1 MRPIDIDKLILDIKS
16 NNDMNETHP
25 TWRSKDVVA
34 LLENIQNLPNNSLTL
49 EELQDMDGEPVW
61 VMNKEQKMACA
72 LVYAPCSIVYLTL
85 GGGTC
90 WDAEDLL
97 DEGCKIYR
105 YKPDQTL
112 TEKQK
117 VTLTNNDYTTTF
129 PVHLG
134 QTIWV
139 DSTTLPTDELAP
151 DVLVRPYFKAEV
163 RGLKIHIKGDTAR
176 KSIQFRVKARW
187 RVGRNQYATT
197 YKNFSYA
204 VSGLGKTIFTE
215 NPVDRLD
222 TATEK

>member
-1 MRPIDIDKLILDIKS
+1 
-16 NNDMNETHP
+16 
-25 TWRSKDVVA
+25 
-34 LLENIQNLPNNSLTL
+34 
-49 EELQDMDGEPVW
+49 MD
-61 VMNKEQKMACA
+61 
-72 LVYAPCSIVYLTL
+72 
-85 GGGTC
+85 
-90 WDAEDLL
+90 
-97 DEGCKIYR
+97 
-105 YKPDQTL
+105 
-112 TEKQK
+112 
-117 VTLTNNDYTTTF
+117 NDYTVTF

-163 RGLKIHIKGDTAR
+163 RGLKIHMKGDTAR

-215 NPVDRLD
+215 EPKIK
-222 TATEK
+222 EE